1 MFVLFKKEIGS
12 FFSSITGYIVIIV
25 FLLLNSMFM
34 WIFPG
39 EFNIMDNGYANLD
52 TLFVISPWVFLF
64 LVPAVTMRLFS
75 DEKKSGT
82 IELLLTRPLSDFTIV
97 FAKFLTGLFL
107 VLFSLLPT
115 IIYYISVYYLGNPVG
130 NLDSGGILGSYI
142 GLFFL
147 AAIYVSIGLLASSF
161 TENQIVAF
169 IISMIMCFV
178 FYFGFDS
185 ISMLPFVKNF
195 DSLILNIGINE
206 HYRSISRGVVDSRD
220 IVYFVSIIAIF
231 LFFSK
236 TVLTSR
242 KWK

>member
-25 FLLLNSMFM
+25 FLLINSMFM

-39 EFNIMDNGYANLD
+39 EFNIMDSGYANLD
-52 TLFVISPWVFLF
+52 SLFIISPWVFLF
-64 LVPAVTMRLFS
+64 LVPAITMRLFS

-115 IIYYISVYYLGNPVG
+115 VIYYITIYYLGNPVG
-130 NLDSGGILGSYI
+130 NLDSGGILGSYL

-147 AAIYVSIGLLASSF
+147 AGIYVSIGLLASSF

-169 IISMIMCFV
+169 IILLVLFW
-178 FYFGFDS
+178 
-185 ISMLPFVKNF
+185 KK
-195 DSLILNIGINE
+195 IL
-206 HYRSISRGVVDSRD
+206 
-220 IVYFVSIIAIF
+220 
-231 LFFSK
+231 
-236 TVLTSR
+236 
-242 KWK
+242 

>member
-1 MFVLFKKEIGS
+1 MFVLLRKEIGS

-25 FLLLNSMFM
+25 FLLINSMFM

-39 EFNIMDNGYANLD
+39 EFNIIDSGYANLD
-52 TLFVISPWVFLF
+52 SLFIISPWVFLF

-75 DEKKSGT
+75 DEKKTGT
-82 IELLLTRPLSDFTIV
+82 MELLLTRPLSDFTIV
-97 FAKFLTGLFL
+97 FAKYLTGLFL

-115 IIYYISVYYLGNPVG
+115 VIYYLTIYYLGNPIG

-147 AAIYVSIGLLASSF
+147 AGIYVSIGLLASSL

-169 IISMIMCFV
+169 IISMILCFV

-185 ISMLPFVKNF
+185 ISMLSVFKNF
-195 DSLILNIGINE
+195 DSLIVNIGINE
-206 HYRSISRGVVDSRD
+206 HYHSISRGVVDSRD
-220 IVYFVSIIAIF
+220 IVYFVSIITMF
-231 LFFSK
+231 LFLSK
-236 TVLTSR
+236 TILTSR